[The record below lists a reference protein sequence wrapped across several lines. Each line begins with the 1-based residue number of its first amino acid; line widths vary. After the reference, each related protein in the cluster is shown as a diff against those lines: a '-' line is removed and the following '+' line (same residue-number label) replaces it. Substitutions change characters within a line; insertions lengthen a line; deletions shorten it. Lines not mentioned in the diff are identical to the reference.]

1 MESFSSLTAY
11 LDRITKEFD
20 PGSDTVIRVGH
31 REVYRY
37 RPGYADV
44 ESKTPIKG
52 DELYLMWSVSKVVT
66 CAAFMTLVEKGV
78 VRLDDPV
85 AKYRPAF
92 AEARC
97 PDSPP
102 VGDGMTV
109 FNLATMTS
117 GLTYDTD
124 YPELLELKRRIGAPC
139 PTVETAA
146 LIARQPL
153 AFEPGTAWR
162 YGLSHD
168 VLAAV
173 CEVAA
178 GERFAD
184 YAKRVIFDPLGMKDS
199 TYRPVAEKDKCRIA
213 TQYRWDEEKGGL
225 VRTHNSCALVFGPEY
240 DSGGA
245 GLVCSVDD
253 LAVFADALACGG
265 TAENG
270 VSIMKPETVDM
281 WRENRIGT
289 MILKYFD
296 YLAGYGYGLGV
307 RTMTFPEKVD
317 GYAVRGEFG
326 WDGAAGSVVII
337 DPKNRVSLVSAR
349 HLLESP
355 GHTLES
361 LRQYM
366 YEGLVEEGIVSFSN

>member
-1 MESFSSLTAY
+1 MNSFASLTEY
-11 LDRITKEFD
+11 LDGITRDFD

-31 REVYRY
+31 REIFRHVT
-37 RPGYADV
+37 GYSDV
-44 ESKTPIKG
+44 ETKKPLGKDNI
-52 DELYLMWSVSKVVT
+52 YLMWSVSKVVT

-78 VRLDDPV
+78 LKLDDPV
-85 AKYRPAF
+85 AKYLPAF

-97 PDSPP
+97 PGSAP
-102 VGDGMTV
+102 VGDRMKV
-109 FNLATMTS
+109 FHLATMTS

-124 YPELLELKRRIGAPC
+124 YPELLELKRHVGAPC
-139 PTVETAA
+139 PTVETSA

-153 AFEPGTAWR
+153 SFEPGTAWR

-184 YAKRVIFDPLGMKDS
+184 YVKRTIFDPLGMKDS
-199 TYRPVAEKDKCRIA
+199 TFRPVPEKDKCRIA
-213 TQYRWDEEKGGL
+213 TQYRWDDEKKSL
-225 VRTHNSCALVFGPEY
+225 VRTNNSCALIFGDEY

-245 GLVCSVDD
+245 GLKTTVGD
-253 LAVFADALACGG
+253 LAVFCDALACGG
-265 TAENG
+265 VGENG
-270 VSIMKPETVDM
+270 ARILKSETVDR
-281 WRENRIGT
+281 WRENRIGS

-296 YLAGYGYGLGV
+296 YLDGYGYGLGV
-307 RTMTFPEKVD
+307 RTMTDPEKVD
-317 GYAVRGEFG
+317 GYAVKGEFG

-337 DPKNRVSLVSAR
+337 DPANKVSLVSAR

-355 GHTLES
+355 RHTLES

-366 YEGLVEEGIVSFSN
+366 YEGLKNEGIVSFKN